1 MIEIRESFQISTRLI
16 RIHHSI
22 RLAVSVTLS
31 FTLLD
36 CEEEMSGPQ
45 CCENPPTL
53 SSSSGAGCVTEI
65 GGLKAYVSGPSD
77 SKLAILLISD
87 VYGDHPLLYF
97 SSTLKFSLVIG
108 LLGWISGLDSI
119 FNHSMPID
127 TCNNFIMILGISSRE
142 EVTVEIEGYEA
153 PNLRNLADKVA
164 GAGFYVVVPDFFYG
178 DPFLPETNIPVWI
191 KAHGTDKG
199 FEDAKPIIAELRS
212 KGINAIG
219 AAGFCWGAKVAVEL
233 SKAGH
238 IQAAVLLH
246 PSFVTVD
253 DIKGVTEP
261 LAFPSDALSA
271 NHVGPIWL
279 NPNNFPLKD
288 SASGSNSQLA
298 HSLDGSFHMV
308 WNSQLAT
315 YSPLTEVKAPIA
327 ILGAEIDQY
336 SPPKLLKQFEEVLST
351 KPEVNGYVKI
361 FPGVDHGWSVRYKVE
376 DEEAVKQANEAHQ
389 NMMDWFTQ
397 KKRTTCLI
405 QWCENPPTLSS
416 SCGGGSVVE
425 VGSLK
430 ANVAGPSDSKH
441 SILLVADIFVK
452 KKCQALSAVRIHL
465 PSPPAVELGVLQ
477 KFEASRPTF
486 QALLIPS
493 LPFFLF
499 QTFLVTWLN
508 PPTLS
513 SSSGAGCVAEIGGLK
528 AYVSGPSD
536 SKLVIPCFRPF
547 WKLAD
552 KVAAAGFYV
561 VVPDFFYGDPFVPET
576 MTIPVWIKAHGMDK
590 GFEDAKPV
598 VAELRSK
605 GINAIG
611 AAGFCWG
618 AKVVVELSKVDQI
631 QAAVLFHPARVTVDD
646 IKEIK
651 APTAILGAET
661 DHVSPPELL
670 KQFEEVLSTKPEVN
684 GYVKIFPGV
693 AHGWSV
699 RYKVEDEEAVK
710 RADESHQI
718 MMDWFAQYVK

>member
-16 RIHHSI
+16 SIHHSI

-36 CEEEMSGPQ
+36 CEKEMSGPQ

-87 VYGDHPLLYF
+87 VY
-97 SSTLKFSLVIG
+97 
-108 LLGWISGLDSI
+108 
-119 FNHSMPID
+119 
-127 TCNNFIMILGISSRE
+127 
-142 EVTVEIEGYEA
+142 GYEA

-253 DIKGVTEP
+253 DIK
-261 LAFPSDALSA
+261 
-271 NHVGPIWL
+271 
-279 NPNNFPLKD
+279 
-288 SASGSNSQLA
+288 
-298 HSLDGSFHMV
+298 
-308 WNSQLAT
+308 
-315 YSPLTEVKAPIA
+315 EVKAPIA

-397 KKRTTCLI
+397 
-405 QWCENPPTLSS
+405 
-416 SCGGGSVVE
+416 
-425 VGSLK
+425 
-430 ANVAGPSDSKH
+430 
-441 SILLVADIFVK
+441 
-452 KKCQALSAVRIHL
+452 
-465 PSPPAVELGVLQ
+465 
-477 KFEASRPTF
+477 
-486 QALLIPS
+486 
-493 LPFFLF
+493 
-499 QTFLVTWLN
+499 
-508 PPTLS
+508 
-513 SSSGAGCVAEIGGLK
+513 
-528 AYVSGPSD
+528 
-536 SKLVIPCFRPF
+536 
-547 WKLAD
+547 
-552 KVAAAGFYV
+552 
-561 VVPDFFYGDPFVPET
+561 
-576 MTIPVWIKAHGMDK
+576 
-590 GFEDAKPV
+590 
-598 VAELRSK
+598 
-605 GINAIG
+605 
-611 AAGFCWG
+611 
-618 AKVVVELSKVDQI
+618 
-631 QAAVLFHPARVTVDD
+631 
-646 IKEIK
+646 
-651 APTAILGAET
+651 
-661 DHVSPPELL
+661 
-670 KQFEEVLSTKPEVN
+670 
-684 GYVKIFPGV
+684 YVK
-693 AHGWSV
+693 
-699 RYKVEDEEAVK
+699 
-710 RADESHQI
+710 
-718 MMDWFAQYVK
+718 